1 MKYFGIC
8 IVLLSFFC
16 CNSSVSENNTVSE
29 TNYDKIDDSVLK
41 FKFGDIILFEDT
53 NVKAVVIDIF
63 KEDNK
68 IFYGISFMVND
79 NIFGRRIPE
88 GFEGNCVN
96 LIDILYVE
104 ENYLTNK
111 KIKVIKQENLNFKK
125 IRIGAYG
132 YINSYEEILRNYKK
146 GIEIRKLEQ
155 TPCTN
160 LTELKPIH
168 EQYFDINQFK

>member
-1 MKYFGIC
+1 MKYFGIF
-8 IVLLSFFC
+8 IVLFSFFC
-16 CNSSVSENNTVSE
+16 CNPSVSDNKTISE
-29 TNYDKIDDSVLK
+29 TNYGKIDDSDLK
-41 FKFGDIILFEDT
+41 FKFGDITLFEDT
-53 NVKAVVIDIF
+53 NIKAVVIDII

-68 IFYGISFMVND
+68 TFYGISFMMND

-88 GFEGNCVN
+88 GFEGNCVD

-125 IRIGAYG
+125 IGIGAYG
-132 YINSYEEILRNYKK
+132 YINNYEEILSDYKK

-160 LTELKPIH
+160 FAELNPIH
-168 EQYFDINQFK
+168 DQYFDINQFK